1 MDQNKLSSNVLNFSD
16 LDRKYRVFSDP
27 NNDFQMSM
35 MDEYRQLFRDINFI
49 EQRYKYDRILGKL
62 ISN

>member
-35 MDEYRQLFRDINFI
+35 MDEHRQLFRDINFI

>member
-1 MDQNKLSSNVLNFSD
+1 MDQNQLSNNVSKLSD